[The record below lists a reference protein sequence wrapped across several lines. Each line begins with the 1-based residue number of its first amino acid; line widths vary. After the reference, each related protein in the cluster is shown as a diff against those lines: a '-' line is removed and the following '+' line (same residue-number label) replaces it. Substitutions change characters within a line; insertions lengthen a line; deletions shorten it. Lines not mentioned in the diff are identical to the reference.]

1 MIIFIIIRHD
11 LLCDRKDCQGGGVYT
26 GGVLG
31 VFSGGHVGS
40 KKLLMLN
47 EVKSRDNASGCD
59 EAARRCRW
67 VRGD

>member
-1 MIIFIIIRHD
+1 MIIIRHD
-11 LLCDRKDCQGGGVYT
+11 LLCDRKDCQGEVYTT

-31 VFSGGHVGS
+31 VFGGGHVGS

-47 EVKSRDNASGCD
+47 EVKSTDNASGCD

>member
-1 MIIFIIIRHD
+1 MTGKTVRGR
-11 LLCDRKDCQGGGVYT
+11 CTQT

-31 VFSGGHVGS
+31 VFGGGHVGS

-47 EVKSRDNASGCD
+47 EVKSTDNASGCD